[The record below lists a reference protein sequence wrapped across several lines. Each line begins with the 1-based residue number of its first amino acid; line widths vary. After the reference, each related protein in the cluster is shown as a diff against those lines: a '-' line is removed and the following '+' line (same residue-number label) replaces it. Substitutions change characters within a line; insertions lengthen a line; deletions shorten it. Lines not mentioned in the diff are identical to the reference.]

1 MGEETE
7 KEMESQEENIIID
20 VLYKDSYRINS
31 FLAQLAEGV
40 IQNVKKQQSV
50 SNDINK
56 KIGSDIKVLKGEV
69 DSKTIEQKLLEYT
82 IEQHDSKI
90 LKLLDLLDL
99 EELEELP
106 SLADAKLVHL
116 SGQISIR
123 NLKALSE
130 IFPILIKNASLFGI
144 DKNNSKN
151 IKQLESIL
159 KIIPLNIEMDLYL
172 KNNETLRGI
181 LKEEYLLSSYD
192 TIIATYGTNL
202 PHKWHIIGILNNKDY
217 ENIYNTSN
225 LRIAFDTMNNV
236 VNNFISEGCENYSF
250 IPILIFKILNK

>member
-1 MGEETE
+1 MGKETE

-40 IQNVKKQQSV
+40 IQNIKKQQSV
-50 SNDINK
+50 SNDVNK

-69 DSKTIEQKLLEYT
+69 DSKTIEQRLLEYT
-82 IEQHDSKI
+82 IDQHDSKI

-99 EELEELP
+99 DELEELP
-106 SLADAKLVHL
+106 TLADAKLVHL

-123 NLKALSE
+123 NLKAMSE
-130 IFPILIKNASLFGI
+130 IFPIMTKNTSLFGI
-144 DKNNSKN
+144 NKAASKN
-151 IKQLESIL
+151 IKQLEAIL

-172 KNNETLRGI
+172 KNNKTLHGI
-181 LKEEYLLSSYD
+181 LKEEYLLSSYNN
-192 TIIATYGTNL
+192 IVATYGTNL
-202 PHKWHIIGILNNKDY
+202 PYKWHVIGILNNKNH
-217 ENIYNTSN
+217 ENTCNTSSI
-225 LRIAFDTMNNV
+225 RIALDTMNTV
-236 VNNFISEGCENYSF
+236 VNNFISEGCANYSF